1 MDYTHG
7 PHCSHGLFFHMVFIV
22 AYRRPVMTDEIRLRC
37 IEIIEQLAPNFSV
50 ELLEADGQ
58 ADHLHMLLR
67 AAPHTTISR
76 FVNSVKTVTSRRL
89 KKEYPHIRE
98 ALWKEKFWSR
108 SYFVASTGGATLEAV
123 RDYIENQRR

>member
-1 MDYTHG
+1 
-7 PHCSHGLFFHMVFIV
+7 MVFIV